1 MLRKQLLEKY
11 YMQHVNRYQVL
22 ISMFSQVLIRTIK
35 IWVTSLL
42 RNFKFLIE
50 FESATFSI
58 YYISLPTNN
67 KEFVLTLINL
77 QQRKNNFIKL

>member
-1 MLRKQLLEKY
+1 
-11 YMQHVNRYQVL
+11 MQHVNRYQVL

-35 IWVTSLL
+35 IWVTPLL
-42 RNFKFLIE
+42 RHFKFLIE
-50 FESATFSI
+50 FEKATFSI

-67 KEFVLTLINL
+67 REFELTLINL

>member
-1 MLRKQLLEKY
+1 
-11 YMQHVNRYQVL
+11 MQHVNRYQVL
-22 ISMFSQVLIRTIK
+22 ISMFSRVLIRTIK
-35 IWVTSLL
+35 IWVTPLL

-50 FESATFSI
+50 FESATFRI